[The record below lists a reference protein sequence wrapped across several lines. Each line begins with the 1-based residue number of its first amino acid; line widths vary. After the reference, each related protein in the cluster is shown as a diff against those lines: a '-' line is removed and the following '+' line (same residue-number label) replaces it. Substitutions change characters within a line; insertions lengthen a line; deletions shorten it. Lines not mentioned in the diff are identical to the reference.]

1 MPTKID
7 LVRTLRY
14 AMNDPEFHREMRFF
28 DGSIK
33 IGVAGEETV
42 AEFADGALVSVA
54 VTDVPDSACKII
66 IRGTEEHWANMLA
79 PFPVPFFQ
87 CLQTTNVK
95 HGLELSTTNETFAY
109 LPALNRLIQILRSE
123 QKVSAS

>member
-1 MPTKID
+1 MSTKID
-7 LVRTLRY
+7 LVRTIRD

-42 AEFADGALVSVA
+42 AEFVDGALVSVA
-54 VTDVPDSACKII
+54 VTDVPDLACKII
-66 IRGTEEHWANMLA
+66 VRGTDEHWKNMLA

-95 HGLELSTTNETFAY
+95 HGLELSSTNETFAY
-109 LPALNRLIQILRSE
+109 LPALNRLVQILRAE
-123 QKVSAS
+123 QKVSA

>member
-1 MPTKID
+1 MSTKID

-28 DGSIK
+28 DGRIK

-54 VTDVPDSACKII
+54 VTDVPDADCKII
-66 IRGTEEHWANMLA
+66 IRGTDEHWTNMLA

-109 LPALNRLIQILRSE
+109 LPALNRLVQILRSE